1 MKIDLK
7 SLGTETA
14 QALEDLLKNASI
26 QFIKDNEQDALEL
39 GEDVLN
45 SLLMQELDKVLP
57 MIQPLSENPTMDEI
71 AAREAK
77 LKARDTLFA
86 TVAEAAE
93 QDQERINAL
102 RSKATATALSVA
114 KGVASIVGGILLKGV
129 VGL

>member
-45 SLLMQELDKVLP
+45 SLLMQEIDKVLP